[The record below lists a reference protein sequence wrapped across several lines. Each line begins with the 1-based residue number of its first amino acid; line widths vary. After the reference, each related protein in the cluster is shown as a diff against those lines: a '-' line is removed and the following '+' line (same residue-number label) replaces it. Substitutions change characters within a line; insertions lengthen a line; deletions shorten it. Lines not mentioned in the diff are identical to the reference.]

1 MKSVALSVFFIVFCY
16 DLSAQ
21 NNPVELSLS
30 SNNVSDIGRQNSG
43 LLWVATDEGLNVFY
57 DNESHVFYSNIQD
70 SLSILNSKVDA
81 LTITKDDN
89 LIAMSQDGLSVFNSD
104 EFNFKQIKLA
114 SSPVS
119 IVEDLLDNKYWVA
132 TENSG
137 YYVIDSNLNLEAHYT
152 FDPLSPLSISTSKV
166 SNNNEKS
173 IIFSESKVF
182 IATDNGFNVFNKKLK
197 TFKRYFKGKKS
208 KLTSNKIIGIE
219 EYDDRLLVA
228 SEKEL
233 VVFNIETSIT

>member
-1 MKSVALSVFFIVFCY
+1 MIKLTMKSFVLSLFFVVFCF
-16 DLSAQ
+16 DISAQ
-21 NNPVELSLS
+21 TKPVELSLS
-30 SNNVSDIGRQNSG
+30 SNNVSDIASQNSG
-43 LLWVATDEGLNVFY
+43 LFWVATDEGLNVFY
-57 DNESHVFYSNIQD
+57 DDESHIFYSNIQD

-81 LTITKDDN
+81 LTITKGDN

-137 YYVIDSNLNLEAHYT
+137 YYLIDSDLNLEAHYT
-152 FDPLSPLSISTSKV
+152 FDPLNPLSISTSKF
-166 SNNNEKS
+166 SNNDEKS
-173 IIFSESKVF
+173 IIVSDSRVF
-182 IATDNGFNVFNKKLK
+182 IAPINSILYLVK

-208 KLTSNKIIGIE
+208 KLTSNKIVGIE
-219 EYDDRLLVA
+219 EYENKLL
-228 SEKEL
+228 
-233 VVFNIETSIT
+233 TSQ